1 MKGILYYFSGT
12 GNTKW
17 AGDRFKD
24 SFYKHGIEI
33 DLVNIENVEE
43 FEIDNYDFIILGT
56 SVYAELE
63 PKIVDDFIE
72 KLPNN
77 KNNMKAIVYSTQ
89 AAKTASAVSILKGK
103 LGKKGYK
110 VAAESM
116 LQMSNNYY
124 FGVGKKTEQH
134 IFDIAKDNA
143 YKQVNEIV
151 ENFLNNKDTK
161 VHLNYLRIAGAK
173 LICKSYSRLFPKM
186 SKNFTSTEECTKCG
200 LCLRNCPKG
209 NITFENS
216 GAVFHSKC
224 MFCMRCIHIC
234 PINAIRYKGKK
245 IEQTQKDMIKNLIL
259 K

>member
-17 AGDRFKD
+17 VGDKFKD
-24 SFYKHGIEI
+24 SFYKQGIEI

-43 FEIDNYDFIILGT
+43 FKIDNYEFMILGT
-56 SVYAELE
+56 SIYAELE

-72 KLPNN
+72 KLPSN
-77 KNNMKAIVYSTQ
+77 KNNMKTIVYSTQ

-103 LGKKGYK
+103 LEKKGYK
-110 VAAESM
+110 VVVECM
-116 LQMSNNYY
+116 FQMSNNYY
-124 FGVGKKTEQH
+124 FGVGKKTEQD
-134 IFDIAKDNA
+134 IFNIVKDNA
-143 YKQVNEIV
+143 YKKVKEVV
-151 ENFLNNKDTK
+151 ENFLKNKDTK

-173 LICKSYSRLFPKM
+173 LVVKAYIRLLPKM
-186 SKNFTSTEECTKCG
+186 SKNLTSTEECIKCG

-224 MFCMRCIHIC
+224 MFCMRCIHLC